1 MRLIDDIDKLL
12 AINLRTNPTITI
24 SHELEDG
31 IEEFMKDFE
40 RDIELIHLK
49 THLLSMDAKD
59 ELNELE
65 HKLKIFNTVIK
76 YVTQTTN
83 NGEQIIHIKID
94 SLINELKKGFRQLES
109 KM

>member
-1 MRLIDDIDKLL
+1 MTIIDRVDNLL

-24 SHELEDG
+24 SHELGDG

-49 THLLSMDAKD
+49 AHLLSMDAKD
-59 ELNELE
+59 ELNELK
-65 HKLKIFNTVIK
+65 HKLKRFNTVIK
-76 YVTQTTN
+76 HATQSAH

-94 SLINELKKGFRQLES
+94 SLINELKKGYRQLES
-109 KM
+109 KV